1 MESVKPPE
9 PLNWTGNVDCEWQTF
24 KQRFKLYLQ
33 ALGLD
38 TKSDARKIALLLTVA
53 GPQAVEVY
61 NTFVFAERDHQEQF
75 DMVVEKFD
83 EHCSPKKNETF
94 ERYVFRSRMQVQ
106 GESFDAFVTDL
117 KLKART
123 CNFGNLK
130 DSMIRDQIVFG
141 VIDKKVRER
150 LLREPELKLADAIK
164 IGNASELAKQHAK
177 TFSGQKDQESATAHV
192 AAVHK
197 QIQRQ
202 KKQSKPQKDTETFSC
217 KRCGNQHAPKQCPA
231 FGKTCSKC
239 KGKNHFAKQ
248 CFSKG
253 KQSGSD
259 RVHTVEETELADSF
273 FVGMVAQDED
283 GMAAQPKDIE
293 QCTNA
298 NCAGKDK
305 WSVPLEINGA
315 VIPLKLDTGAKANL
329 ISECDIR
336 AMKVRPRIHPSPV
349 KLKAYNG
356 HNIDTKGTCKLK
368 VKIKEKEHH
377 LMFVVVP
384 DGHDSLLGDT
394 ACENLGL
401 VRRVYCLNNVNSQTS
416 VETIV
421 NQYPD
426 IFKGFGVLPFTYKI
440 QLKDDAQPVVHA
452 PRRIPA
458 PLRGKLKQEL
468 DRMLS
473 LGVIRKVEEPTE
485 WVNSM
490 VCVRKT
496 NGELRVCMDPKDLNN
511 NIKREHYQI
520 PTRDEITSE
529 MAGAKYFSKLDASQ
543 GFWQLKLHE
552 DSTKYCTF
560 NTPYGRYCFQRMP
573 FGICSAPEVFH
584 RTMEHIIE
592 GIEGVRVYVDDL
604 ILWGSTLEQHNER
617 LIKVLQRVQKYQLK
631 LNRSKCQF
639 GVNEITFLGDKLSAA
654 GVEPDRSKIK
664 AILDMPRPEDKKGV
678 LRALG
683 MINFIGKFIPNLSS
697 KTVHLRELLRDRC
710 EFKWTSEHE
719 AEWSRLKTTLT
730 TEPVLT
736 FFDPSERIKIST
748 DSSKDGIGAVLLQTS
763 GEDWKPVAY
772 ASRTMTS
779 AECRYAQIE
788 KECLGLVYGFQKFH
802 GYVYGLPKFVAETDH
817 KPLIAIIKK
826 NLGEMSPR
834 IQRLMMKLQRYDFD
848 LIYTPGKHIVV
859 ADALSRAVTQSEEH
873 DECSTEK
880 EVNLHV
886 NLITETLPM
895 SDMKSRLIAD
905 ETKKDVGLQRVIQ
918 LMNED
923 WPRGECQ
930 QYYNIRGELSLV
942 NGLLLRKN
950 RIVIPQSL
958 RPDML
963 KRLHEGHL
971 GMEKC
976 KRRARTSI
984 YWPSINADIDRMVSR
999 CATCLKHQAKQAK
1012 EPMAITEIPDE
1023 PWQKVGT
1030 DLFYLD
1036 GKNYLLVIDYLSNYP
1051 EIALLPNMSAACVI
1065 KHMKSIFAR
1074 HGIPQVVYSDNG
1086 PSYSCKEF
1094 QDFAQE
1100 YDFCHVTSS
1109 PLYAQSNGKAEK
1121 GVHIVKQL
1129 LKKAQESHS
1138 DPYLALLSY
1147 RASPLEH
1154 GLSPAEI
1161 LMGRRLRTTL
1171 PYTSE
1176 QKQKEVK
1183 QKLKDLQKRQKANY
1197 DKSTKSLVPLAR
1209 HDTVRIHDSS
1219 TWSKKATVLEEV
1231 SPRSYNVKT
1240 EDGQVL
1246 RRNRRSLLK
1255 TQDTWQ
1261 EQTEEDSK
1269 GDPASTTSEDPLPDD
1284 HQRAVETDLPV
1295 LRRSSRPVKAPDRLN
1310 L

>member
-1 MESVKPPE
+1 MERVKPPE
-9 PLNWTGNVDCEWQTF
+9 PLNWTGNVDCEWRTF
-24 KQRFKLYLQ
+24 KQRFNLYLQ

-38 TKSDARKIALLLTVA
+38 TKPDARKIALLLTVA
-53 GPQAVEVY
+53 GPQAVEVF
-61 NTFVFAERDHQEQF
+61 NTFVFAGRDHHEQF
-75 DMVVEKFD
+75 DRVVEKFD

-94 ERYVFRSRMQVQ
+94 ERYVFRSRMQLQ
-106 GESFDAFVTDL
+106 TESFDAFVTDL

-123 CNFGNLK
+123 CNFGDLR

-141 VIDKKVRER
+141 VHDKKVRER

-177 TFSGQKDQESATAHV
+177 TFSGQKDQESVAVTV
-192 AAVHK
+192 AAVNK
-197 QIQRQ
+197 QM
-202 KKQSKPQKDTETFSC
+202 KKHSKQQKDTETFSC
-217 KRCGNQHAPKQCPA
+217 KRCGNRHGPKQCPA

-239 KGKNHFAKQ
+239 GGKNHFAKQ

-273 FVGMVAQDED
+273 FIDMVALADD
-283 GMAAQPKDIE
+283 KKATVTKDIE
-293 QCTNA
+293 QRKNA
-298 NCAGKDK
+298 TCVGKDR
-305 WSVPLEINGA
+305 WIVPLEINGA

-336 AMKVRPRIHPSPV
+336 AMRVKPRIHPSTV

-356 HNIDTKGTCKLK
+356 HSIDTKGTCKLI
-368 VKIKEKEHH
+368 VTIKGKEHH

-384 DGHDSLLGDT
+384 AGHDSLIGDT

-401 VRRVYCLNNVNSQTS
+401 VKRVYCINDVNSPS
-416 VETIV
+416 SIETIV
-421 NQYPD
+421 NQYTD
-426 IFKGFGVLPFTYKI
+426 VFKGFGVLPFTYKI
-440 QLKDDAQPVVHA
+440 QLRDDAQPVIHA

-458 PLRGKLKQEL
+458 PLRERLKQEL

-473 LGVIRKVEEPTE
+473 LGVIKKVEEPTE
-485 WVNSM
+485 WVNLM
-490 VCVRKT
+490 VIVRKS

-543 GFWQLKLHE
+543 GFWQIKLHE

-584 RTMEHIIE
+584 RTMEQIIE

-617 LIKVLQRVQKYQLK
+617 LIKVLQRVQKCQLK

-639 GVNEITFLGDKLSAA
+639 GVKEITFLGDKLTGA
-654 GVEPDRSKIK
+654 GVEPDQRKIK
-664 AILDMPRPEDKKGV
+664 AILDMPRPEGKKSV

-710 EFKWTSEHE
+710 EFEWTSEHE
-719 AEWSRLKTTLT
+719 AEWSCLKTTLT

-736 FFDPSERIKIST
+736 FFDPSKRIKIST
-748 DSSKDGIGAVLLQTS
+748 DSSKDGIGAVLLQADE
-763 GEDWKPVAY
+763 EDWKPVAY

-826 NLGEMSPR
+826 NLSEMSPR

-848 LIYTPGKHIVV
+848 LVYTPGKHIVL
-859 ADALSRAVTQSEEH
+859 ADALSRATTQS
-873 DECSTEK
+873 DEQDDCSTEND
-880 EVNLHV
+880 VNHHV
-886 NLITETLPM
+886 NLITKILPV
-895 SDMKSRLIAD
+895 SDMKSRLIAE
-905 ETKKDVGLQRVIQ
+905 ETKKDVVLQRVIK
-918 LMNED
+918 LMNEG
-923 WPRGECQ
+923 WSRGECK
-930 QYYNIRGELSLV
+930 QYYNIRGELSFV

-958 RPDML
+958 RADML

-976 KRRARTSI
+976 KRRARTAV
-984 YWPSINADIDRMVSR
+984 YWPSINSDIDSMVSR
-999 CATCLKHQAKQAK
+999 CATCIKHQAKQPK
-1012 EPMAITEIPDE
+1012 EPMILTEIPNE
-1023 PWQKVGT
+1023 PWQKIGT

-1051 EIALLPNMSAACVI
+1051 EIALLPNMSASCVI

-1074 HGIPQVVYSDNG
+1074 HGIPQIVYSDNG

-1100 YDFCHVTSS
+1100 YDFRHVTSS

-1147 RASPLEH
+1147 RTSPLEH
-1154 GLSPAEI
+1154 GKSPAEI

-1171 PYTSE
+1171 PYTSNHKQKKVN
-1176 QKQKEVK
+1176 QKQR
-1183 QKLKDLQKRQKANY
+1183 QLQKRQKANY

-1209 HDTVRIHDSS
+1209 HDTVRIHDSTS
-1219 TWSKKATVLEEV
+1219 WSKKATVLEEV

-1255 TQDTWQ
+1255 TPDTWQ
-1261 EQTEEDSK
+1261 EQTEEDSS
-1269 GDPASTTSEDPLPDD
+1269 GDPAFTASDDPPPAD
-1284 HQRAVETDLPV
+1284 QQSAVETDLPV
-1295 LRRSSRPVKAPDRLN
+1295 LRRSERTVQGPDRLN